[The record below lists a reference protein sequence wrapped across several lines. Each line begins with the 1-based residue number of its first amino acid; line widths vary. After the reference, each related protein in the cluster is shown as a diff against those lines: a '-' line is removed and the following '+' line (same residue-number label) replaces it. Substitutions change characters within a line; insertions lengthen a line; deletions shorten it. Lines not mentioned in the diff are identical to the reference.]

1 MYSMKKYHIIL
12 LLITAWTL
20 TACSSGSEEREGNTM
35 SELITFGNPT
45 LHQASSATRGSIFT
59 DITDLQKSGTDIRVT
74 AKYKND
80 HGKVYIDNE
89 RLQYVDG
96 AWTINKYFWLP
107 DTHLDFFAEVVAG
120 NGDMN
125 NFTKSNT
132 TNYTFDYTVP
142 ADIAKQYDYIYAV
155 SLNKYREEIPL
166 NFTHALSQIVFTASV
181 AENWNVEIKSITIH
195 NVSSTGTFSYETGQW
210 TAQSTASNSY
220 KFELATVKTFN
231 GISSAAPL
239 QAAND
244 DRLLLMPQTLN
255 PWVPKVG
262 NDRKPITSADS
273 EHKSYVEIE
282 CKIKHPSETNYYAG
296 TATSYGKIYAPI
308 AGTWLPGKKYI
319 YELPFGYG
327 YTADGKPTI
336 EQITL
341 SPTIVDWETGETV
354 PDGTVKFD

>member
-1 MYSMKKYHIIL
+1 MKKNKYIL
-12 LLITAWTL
+12 LIITIMVL
-20 TACSSGSEEREGNTM
+20 MACSAETVERENADM
-35 SELITFGNPT
+35 VSKELIKFDAPTFHKLQT
-45 LHQASSATRGSIFT
+45 STRGSVFT
-59 DITDLQKSGTDIRVT
+59 DITDLQKEGTDIRVT
-74 AKYKND
+74 AKYHSD
-80 HGKVYIDNE
+80 HSKVYIDNE
-89 RLQYVDG
+89 RLQYIGG

-125 NFTKSNT
+125 NFTKT
-132 TNYTFDYTVP
+132 DATNYTFGYTVP

-181 AENWNVEIKSITIH
+181 AENWRVEIKSITIH

-210 TAQSTASNSY
+210 TGQSTASSSY
-220 KFELATVKTFN
+220 KFELATVKTFD
-231 GISSAAPL
+231 GISPAATL

-255 PWVPKVG
+255 PWVPKEGDVRY
-262 NDRKPITSADS
+262 NITSADS

-282 CKIKHPSETNYYAG
+282 CKIKHPTETNYYAG
-296 TATSYGKIYAPI
+296 TADSYGKIYAPI

-327 YTADGKPTI
+327 YTAEGKPTI

-341 SPTIVDWETGETV
+341 SATIVDWETGETV
-354 PDGTVKFD
+354 SDGTVKFD